1 MNFEIN
7 LIFLIKSFFLPDQK
21 VMIKTLNILR
31 TKRAFKMKYKTFFII
46 FKGLSM
52 KETNKIF
59 WKVRV
64 RL

>member
-46 FKGLSM
+46 FKALSM